1 MTNINDVFPSKYL
14 KASDLKGREVT
25 VAMREL
31 VMEKIGDDTKPILYF
46 MNKEKGM
53 VLNKTNSMNIAIAYG
68 PETEAWAGHSITLF
82 ASWVDYQGKQVQGL
96 RVRAVQ
102 SQQPAPAQSYQAPP
116 NYQAP
121 PVVQH
126 PNAPGASDP
135 FDDEI
140 PF

>member
-25 VAMREL
+25 VAIREL

-68 PETEAWAGHSITLF
+68 PETEAWAGHPVTLF
-82 ASWVDYQGKQVQGL
+82 AAWVDYQGKQVQGL
-96 RVRAVQ
+96 RVRVAQ
-102 SQQPAPAQSYQAPP
+102 TTSAPYQAPPPARTPAPAQAAP
-116 NYQAP
+116 AP
-121 PVVQH
+121 V
-126 PNAPGASDP
+126 AADP
-135 FDDEI
+135 FDDAI